1 MSGKEPKEQA
11 KALASMVNALPPEKR
26 RVAVNRI
33 NYEFLMAGITRPM
46 GVDSSVL
53 NDIDK

>member
-46 GVDSSVL
+46 GIS
-53 NDIDK
+53 NNIDK

>member
-1 MSGKEPKEQA
+1 MSGKEPKEPKEQA

-26 RVAVNRI
+26 KVAVNRI

-46 GVDSSVL
+46 GIS
-53 NDIDK
+53 NNIYK